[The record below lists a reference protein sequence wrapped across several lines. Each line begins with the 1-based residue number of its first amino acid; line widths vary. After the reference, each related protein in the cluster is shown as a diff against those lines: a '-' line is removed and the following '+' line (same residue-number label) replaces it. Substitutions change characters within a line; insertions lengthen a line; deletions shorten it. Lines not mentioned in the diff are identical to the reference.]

1 MPPVA
6 APRSIPHL
14 TRLTRRVYANA
25 SQELLGITL
34 KQLHM
39 LLLLRDHGEIPQQTL
54 CDRLHTTQNTVVA
67 WLNELEDAGL
77 VTRLRDPDDRRK
89 HNVALTPAGNAALDR
104 ADTELRRIEDEVLGG
119 LTTDERTQLRKL
131 LAKALDSAP

>member
-1 MPPVA
+1 VA

-34 KQLHM
+34 KQVHI
-39 LLLLRDHGEIPQQTL
+39 LLVLRDHGELPQQML
-54 CDRLHTTQNTVVA
+54 CDRLNTTQNTVVA

-77 VTRLRDPDDRRK
+77 LARLRDPDDRRK
-89 HNVALTPAGNAALDR
+89 HNVALTAAGNAALDR

-119 LTTDERTQLRKL
+119 LTADERVQLRKL
-131 LAKALDSAP
+131 LAKALDTAP

>member
-1 MPPVA
+1 MA

-34 KQLHM
+34 KQVHI
-39 LLLLRDHGEIPQQTL
+39 LLVLRDHGELPQQML
-54 CDRLHTTQNTVVA
+54 CDRLNTTQNTVVA

-77 VTRLRDPDDRRK
+77 LARLRDPDDRRK
-89 HNVALTPAGNAALDR
+89 HNVALTAAGNAALDR

-119 LTTDERTQLRKL
+119 LTADERVQLRKL
-131 LAKALDSAP
+131 LAKALDTAP